1 MKSISDDFQIYKYKI
16 LNWQEKKYKLIELFY
31 KTKPR
36 IYGNV
41 FTIYNNGEQN
51 RFFLNSKIQKILM
64 NDIEKFLTDIKDID
78 DNEYLLYS
86 SWMQLYKKNMSHEIH
101 NHGLGYS
108 AIIYLKFDKEIHSS
122 TVFVDKKTINDTEK
136 LYKPEIDEGDII
148 FFNSRHYHYCPT
160 NENDKE
166 RMICSFNLKKD
177 FKISYS

>member
-41 FTIYNNGEQN
+41 FTNYNNGEQN